1 MVIEAYSGFNKK
13 PNSTRQPSASGTQID
28 VRLKENCS
36 VLNPIFIVNGYN
48 LSHNYIKWGVR
59 YYFIDDI
66 VILSNSHAEYICRTD
81 VLATYKSDIGGSSQY
96 VTRSA
101 SSYDGDIVDMLYATE
116 CDITQTSNGAAQD
129 PGWTRDINT
138 GCFVLGIMGKNAGQ
152 NGGAVT
158 YYAVKPSAVQAIT
171 NYLMD
176 PQNLNVA
183 DISDELLECIFN
195 PMQYIVSCL
204 WFPFDLLLGNDQLK
218 VGWWSITPPS
228 GTCAEISDAV
238 YTRNISFTIPKHPQA
253 ASRGNYLNM
262 NPFSRYLLN
271 AGPWGIMPIENSLL
285 LDDNSLDCFMNVDL
299 YTGSGRFSIVG
310 SQSLTYVQEFVAQ
323 IGVPVQL
330 GQNMLNQGALSN
342 VASGASGFIGGLLSG
357 NPAQML
363 GSGTAALVSAAELSQ
378 SVPSTA
384 GSNGSINFNT
394 QFNLIGMFYKVVND
408 DVTQHGR
415 PLCQVKTI
423 SSLSGYILC
432 ENADL
437 DSAASYIEKEQ
448 IISYLN
454 SGFYYE

>member
-1 MVIEAYSGFNKK
+1 MVIEAYSGFSKK
-13 PNSTRQPSASGTQID
+13 PNSTKQPSGSGTQLT
-28 VRLKENCS
+28 VHLKENCS
-36 VLNPIFIVNGYN
+36 VLNPIFIVAGYN
-48 LSHNYIKWGVR
+48 LSHNYIKWGSR

-66 VILSNSHAEYICRTD
+66 IIISDYHAEYVCSTD

-116 CDITQTSNGAAQD
+116 CDITQTSNGASQD
-129 PGWTRDINT
+129 PGWTKDIYS
-138 GCFVLGIMGKNAGQ
+138 GCFVIGVMGKNAGQ

-176 PQNLNVA
+176 PQNLNVS
-183 DISDELLECIFN
+183 DISDDLLKCIFN

-204 WFPFDLLLGNDQLK
+204 WFPFTLPLGSDSIK

-238 YTRNISFTIPKHPQA
+238 YTRNLSFPIAKHPQA
-253 ASRGNYLNM
+253 SARGNYLNM

-271 AGPWGIMPIENSLL
+271 AGPWGIIPIENSLL

-299 YTGSGRFSIVG
+299 YTGSGRLSIVG
-310 SQSLTYVQEFVAQ
+310 TQSLTYVQEFVAQ

-394 QFNLIGMFYKVVND
+394 QFNLIGMFYKVVSD
-408 DVTQHGR
+408 DVAQHGR

-437 DSAASYIEKEQ
+437 DSAASLLEKDK
-448 IISYLN
+448 ILSYMN